1 MKYWFLFALP
11 AMIFFL
17 LFVGWP
23 LLEVFR
29 LSLYETNF
37 ITSFYVGLKNYKKLL
52 TNPAFH
58 LALKNSFW
66 YCILITT
73 GQVSVSVFISL
84 LCFNLSKKWQD
95 AVRIIL
101 YLPVLSAG
109 IIIAQS
115 WRWIFHYEGLLNWFL
130 SLFDIKPISFFQK
143 SLTAIP
149 AISLVIVTAGIGGY
163 IIILL
168 SAMVGIDKDIIQAA
182 KVDGAN
188 WFQIKTMIVLPMIK
202 KIIGMIIILSMV
214 NSFQIFETIY
224 SLAPYEYSASLTY
237 NIYREGFQF
246 SNYGLAS
253 AQAVILLFI
262 TTILMLSKKRLE
274 ERRD

>member
-37 ITSFYVGLKNYKKLL
+37 ITSTYVGLKNYKKLL
-52 TNPAFH
+52 TDPAFH
-58 LALKNSFW
+58 YALKNSFW
-66 YCILITT
+66 YCVLITL
-73 GQVSVSVFISL
+73 GQVGISVFISL
-84 LCFNLSKKWQD
+84 LCFDLSKKWQD

-101 YLPVLSAG
+101 YLPTLSAG

-115 WRWIFHYEGLLNWFL
+115 WRWIFHYDGLLNWIL
-130 SLFDIKPISFFQK
+130 SLFKIKPIAFFQK
-143 SLTAIP
+143 SFTAIP
-149 AISLVIVTAGIGGY
+149 AISIIIITAGIGGY

-168 SAMVGIDKDIIQAA
+168 SAMIGIDKDIIQAA
-182 KVDGAN
+182 KIDGAN
-188 WFQIKTMIVLPMIK
+188 WFQIKIMIILPMIK
-202 KIIGMIIILSMV
+202 KIIGMITVLSMAG
-214 NSFQIFETIY
+214 SFQIFETIY

-253 AQAVILLFI
+253 AQAVVLLFI
-262 TTILMLSKKRLE
+262 TTILMLSKNKLE
-274 ERRD
+274 RSN

>member
-1 MKYWFLFALP
+1 
-11 AMIFFL
+11 MIFFL

-37 ITSFYVGLKNYKKLL
+37 INSTYVGLKNYKKLL
-52 TNPAFH
+52 IDPAFH
-58 LALKNSFW
+58 YALKNSFW
-66 YCILITT
+66 YCILITL
-73 GQVSVSVFISL
+73 GQVGISVFISL
-84 LCFNLSKKWQD
+84 LCFDLSKKWQD

-101 YLPVLSAG
+101 YLPTLSAG

-115 WRWIFHYEGLLNWFL
+115 WRWIFHYDGLLNWIL
-130 SLFDIKPISFFQK
+130 SLFKIKPVAFFQK
-143 SLTAIP
+143 SFTAIP
-149 AISLVIVTAGIGGY
+149 AISIIIITAGIGGY

-168 SAMVGIDKDIIQAA
+168 SAMIGIDKDIIQAA
-182 KVDGAN
+182 KIDGAN
-188 WFQIKTMIVLPMIK
+188 WFQIKIMIILPMIK
-202 KIIGMIIILSMV
+202 KIIGMITVLSV
-214 NSFQIFETIY
+214 VGSFQIFETIY

-253 AQAVILLFI
+253 AQAVVLLFI
-262 TTILMLSKKRLE
+262 TTILMLSKNKLE
-274 ERRD
+274 RSD